1 MELRVATETT
11 VLITVTGPDK
21 PGVTSVLLAALSRHG
36 VSLLDVEQVVIRGRL
51 TLGVLVTA
59 PGDPED
65 LQDQLE
71 DAMATVGMDVDVEI
85 GANSVSGAPLS
96 THAVVV
102 LGSPVTARAFS
113 AIARTLASQDVNID
127 SIRRIADYPV
137 TGLEL
142 MVTAPASATTGLDLS
157 AGAEATERAAAA
169 ADPSV
174 AVSDGDTR
182 GASVVTQAA
191 ASGPDP
197 SVAVSDG
204 KPAPDPSVAE
214 TRLRTALAE
223 IAAKE
228 NVDVAV
234 ERAGL
239 ARRAKRLIVFDVDS
253 TLIQGEVIEMLAA
266 HAGVEE
272 QVRRVTEAAMRGEID
287 FAESLRQRVATLAG
301 LDEAVIDQVAERI
314 ELTAGARTTIRT
326 LRRLGFRCGVVS
338 GGFRQVIEPLAH
350 ELELDFVQANTLEV
364 VEGKLTGKVIGDIV
378 DRPGKAVAL
387 RRFAAEAGV
396 PMEQTVAVG
405 DGANDIDMLNAAGL
419 GVAFQAKPALR
430 EVADTALSHPFL
442 DTVLFILGVTRDE
455 VEAADARDGV
465 LRRVPLS

>member
-1 MELRVATETT
+1 MELRVGTSESDRGTATETT

-51 TLGVLVTA
+51 TLGVLVTS

-71 DAMATVGMDVDVEI
+71 DAMATVGMQVDVEI

-113 AIARTLASQDVNID
+113 TIARTLAAQEVNID
-127 SIRRIADYPV
+127 SIRGIADYPV

-142 MVTAPASATTGLDLS
+142 MVTAPA
-157 AGAEATERAAAA
+157 TEDAL
-169 ADPSV
+169 
-174 AVSDGDTR
+174 
-182 GASVVTQAA
+182 
-191 ASGPDP
+191 
-197 SVAVSDG
+197 
-204 KPAPDPSVAE
+204 AE

-223 IAAKE
+223 VAAKE
-228 NVDVAV
+228 KVDVAV

-272 QVRRVTEAAMRGEID
+272 EVRKVTEAAMRGEID
-287 FAESLRQRVATLAG
+287 FAESLRQRVATLTG
-301 LDEAVIDQVAERI
+301 LDETVIDQVAERI
-314 ELTAGARTTIRT
+314 ELTPGARTTIRT

-350 ELELDFVQANTLEV
+350 ELELDFVHANTLEV
-364 VEGKLTGKVIGDIV
+364 VDGKLTGQVIGEIV

-419 GVAFQAKPALR
+419 GIAFQAKPALR

-442 DTVLFILGVTRDE
+442 DAVLFILGVTRDE
-455 VEAADARDGV
+455 VEAADARDGL